1 MSARKKMPDVMGQL
15 LAGPL
20 GSPVSQQTGI
30 PAKQQNSMP
39 VTQPGDE
46 KVKATY
52 YLSPRTVDALDEAKL
67 KLRRLLPKSKRQ
79 ISTSAIVDAAIQL
92 IITDLDVEGEKS
104 QLASLLVN
112 Q

>member
-1 MSARKKMPDVMGQL
+1 MPDVMGKL

-20 GSPVSQQTGI
+20 GTPANQQAGI
-30 PAKQQNSMP
+30 PVKRQNSIL
-39 VTQPGDE
+39 VRQPGDE

-52 YLSPRTVDALDEAKL
+52 YLSPQTVDALDDAKL

-92 IITDLDVEGEKS
+92 IITDLDMEGEKS
-104 QLASLLVN
+104 RLASLLVN